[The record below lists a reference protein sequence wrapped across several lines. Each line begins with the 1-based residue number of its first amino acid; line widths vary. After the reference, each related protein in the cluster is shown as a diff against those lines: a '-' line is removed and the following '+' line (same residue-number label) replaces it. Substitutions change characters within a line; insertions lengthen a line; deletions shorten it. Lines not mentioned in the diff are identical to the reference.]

1 MIKLFGS
8 HGSYMMF
15 TDGTSAVVIDSIT
28 NMVDEVGT
36 LSNLSYI
43 QPWNTEASADQVHF
57 DLASGALADLRISAI
72 TASGRMYTIPKAA
85 QAEAKRALE
94 WRKEHRRGGTPVG
107 LNTARILANGGQIGL
122 AKVRHIAKYFPRH
135 EVDKKGKGYK
145 PGSDGFPSNG
155 RIAWALWGGDAAWRW
170 AQQIVERENKK
181 AVSAGAFIV
190 ADDDYYG
197 MATSYDADVN
207 AFRLAEEDQE
217 NGPEFVA
224 RIRLDDG
231 SIDRLYMINE
241 DGEAYVWD
249 GGGWDDLAHVD
260 SDIATYDKALDD
272 IYDTA
277 EKTHVPIDA
286 ESALILSAR
295 FQQQPFEKTGVY
307 ELYPEE
313 AELMAAE
320 LGDIDWGIIDNT
332 IVAAGPEGAINP
344 ADNVY
349 SPKERAANAQKQ
361 VRDKGGKFARMGSRV
376 SVGGNPANTGRIT
389 AIDKGTQS
397 VTVKMDS
404 GESVRVAGTDTQA
417 VADTARSGGEGVATP
432 SNMPLDTSGILGQP
446 RTPMNSPN
454 ARIPGTLP
462 PLTPGDLQ
470 QVLYNYPAWVNG
482 QRQSAQQ
489 NTFVKPTQP
498 TKEETSAS
506 WDKYVAGRE
515 KLTGQKAFT
524 GDRREHPLFKDLFKK
539 NPLYHLYYNPTGF
552 SASADVEEKK
562 TIKQVADEYKL
573 TNKGPG
579 KPLTPETSD
588 VQPVYMAIVSP
599 DDPSAVFDLISIVPA
614 GTDSLRPM
622 VFKRTDKKWVPDEGI
637 LSDLTS
643 ATPPPVV
650 PLSGDAYTDVLAQID
665 GGTTA
670 SALHALAAAGIL
682 VAEEQDL
689 MRALIEIA
697 DKYGK
702 FNEDG
707 TGIWAGYTPAAENK
721 VADIGVK
728 CENCVFY
735 THDENDNDV
744 CRIISLPIEDEG
756 KCRFAVIPDGVVK
769 VNVTASATEFAQ
781 GGLDKNRGNAEK
793 LRRYWVYG
801 RGAAKIKWGL
811 PGDWSRCVR
820 HLGKYMGPRA
830 KGYCQ
835 LRHKDALHIYTSTH
849 AKMLHGGKSKNQS
862 VNEFII
868 EQPVYDIFGSNKKK
882 KTKKYLTAAEA
893 SDGFKAEYAEL
904 VDHDGV
910 VGYGSGTDVTED
922 DMRLSLEEIYAIEDD
937 NYEADWAPEAGV
949 VALMAELDD
958 IDSLTAAGG
967 VDRNRGKAEKLRHYW
982 LFGRGALKIRWNTP
996 GDWTRCFHHLAK
1008 YMGPRA
1014 KGYCALRHKEATG
1027 VWPGSKYNV
1036 GKKNAKSIKASG
1048 FDLVDEEA
1056 VIDAIVRQAEA
1067 QEARDRVLTASA
1079 EDTMMGSKFMIPL
1092 VIPEDT
1098 ESGDGRKFKK
1108 NAISVRALPL
1118 PLLWQ
1123 IKTADGHNGSVVVG
1137 RIDKMERTENGI
1149 GNAHGVFDTNSYGK
1163 EAERMVRQGFLRGVS
1178 ADLDRFEANEDA
1190 KDEAA
1195 DSPKEKKIG
1204 GDKITI
1210 TKARVMAVTIV
1221 PKPAFEECK
1230 IYLEDVAD
1238 TSGESQEGNME
1249 QIPDGVYV
1257 EEDMDP
1263 MDAAAIVACGI
1274 LAGAIPTVPPSDWFV
1289 NPQLSGPTPLT
1300 VDDLGR
1306 VFGHIASW
1314 QTDHIGMRSGTRA
1327 PKSRTGY
1334 AYFHTGVV
1342 RADDGKDYPVGQLT
1356 LAGGHASLEASAL
1369 EAARHYDDTG
1379 SAIADVHAG
1388 EDAYGIWVAG
1398 ALRPNATPEQI
1409 RALRA
1414 SAPSGDW
1421 RPINGALELVAVCQ
1435 VNVPGFPIARA
1446 RVASGQVYA
1455 LVAAGAQVL
1464 AKMKVDPMAEL
1475 TSRIAKLEGKENAE
1489 LAAQALELSNRVRS
1503 SFEYE
1508 TFGYISKAAR
1518 ERLASEGKAL
1528 PDGSYPIRNE
1538 EDLKNAIQAYGRS
1551 KPGKRAAVRRH
1562 IIKKARGLGKSELV
1576 PEQWKTAGLIDEEVV
1591 TDIQARVAAA
1601 KTAAESATAENT
1613 RKIEELRARVASAKE
1628 GLLAALPAVKPNS
1641 PEAVSNTP
1649 GKYISGV
1656 NQPRDVKGKFRDV
1669 LARLKQDLG
1678 TGGNA
1683 QLMEK
1688 LEEAQNN
1695 ESLGDYDAAA
1705 KSSAQLIS
1713 LIDRLDSGALDA
1725 TALGNVRE
1733 SARLLGQVLS
1743 NLPLPFG
1750 KEAQKVR
1757 FSDLP
1762 PVLRDLIDDMIAKV
1776 EAKIG
1781 KEDADIATESLRS
1794 YKSGGDVYSQSEVS
1808 SEMSKLL
1815 RLLT

>member
-8 HGSYMMF
+8 HGNYMMF
-15 TDGTSAVVIDSIT
+15 TDGTSAVVIDSMM

-36 LSNLSYI
+36 LSNLSYL
-43 QPWNTEASADQVHF
+43 QPWNTEGSADPVHY
-57 DLASGALADLRISAI
+57 DLAEGALADLRISAI

-85 QAEAKRALE
+85 QEEAKRALE
-94 WRKEHRRGGTPVG
+94 WHKEHHRGGTPVG

-122 AKVRHIAKYFPRH
+122 KKVRHIAKYFPRH

-170 AQQIVERENKK
+170 AQQIVERENNK
-181 AVSAGAFIV
+181 AVSAGAFMTT
-190 ADDDYYG
+190 DDDYT
-197 MATSYDADVN
+197 MATGYDADVN
-207 AFRLAEEDQE
+207 AFRLAEEDPE
-217 NGPEFVA
+217 NSLEFVA
-224 RIRLDDG
+224 RIRLDEG

-241 DGEAYVWD
+241 DGDAYVWD
-249 GGGWDDLAHVD
+249 GAGWDDLGHVQ
-260 SDIATYDKALDD
+260 SDIATYDKTLDD
-272 IYDTA
+272 IYDTV
-277 EKTHVPIDA
+277 EKTYVPIDP

-295 FQQQPFEKTGVY
+295 FQQQPFGKTGVY
-307 ELYPEE
+307 ELFPEE

-320 LGDIDWGIIDNT
+320 IGDIDWGIIDNA

-344 ADNVY
+344 ADSVY

-361 VRDKGGKFARMGSRV
+361 VRDKGGKFARMGSHV
-376 SVGGNPANTGRIT
+376 AIGGNPAKTGHIT

-404 GESVRVAGTDTQA
+404 GESVQVAGTDTQA
-417 VADTARSGGEGVATP
+417 VADMAQPGGEGVATP

-454 ARIPGTLP
+454 ARIAGTLP
-462 PLTPGDLQ
+462 PLTAGDLQ

-482 QRQSAQQ
+482 QRQAGAQM
-489 NTFVKPTQP
+489 QP
-498 TKEETSAS
+498 VVNKTPSMDELNKKQADYIKSVEKKTGL
-506 WDKYVAGRE
+506 KYENVDLR
-515 KLTGQKAFT
+515 Q
-524 GDRREHPLFKDLFKK
+524 HPLYKDLFAKHPTY
-539 NPLYHLYYNPTGF
+539 NLYYNPMSFTSSG
-552 SASADVEEKK
+552 ETKETK
-562 TIKQVADEYKL
+562 TIKEVIEEEKR
-573 TNKGPG
+573 KGLGLG
-579 KPLTPETSD
+579 KTMTPETSD
-588 VQPVYMAIVSP
+588 VQPMYMAIVSP
-599 DDPSAVFDLISIVPA
+599 DDPSAVFDLISIIPA
-614 GTDSLRPM
+614 GTNSLRPT
-622 VFKRTDKKWVPDEGI
+622 VFKRVDKKWMQDDDI
-637 LSDLTS
+637 LHDLTS
-643 ATPPPVV
+643 PTPPPVI
-650 PLSGDAYTDVLAQID
+650 PLYGEEFMNVLSQVD
-665 GGTTA
+665 GTLTA
-670 SALHALAAAGIL
+670 SALYALAAAGIL

-689 MRALIEIA
+689 AEALIEIA

-707 TGIWAGYTPAAENK
+707 TGIWAGYVSAEENK
-721 VADIGVK
+721 YKDIGVT
-728 CENCVFY
+728 CANCVLY
-735 THDENDNDV
+735 TGGTG
-744 CRIISLPIEDEG
+744 CKIIDKEVEPQG
-756 KCRFAVIPDGVVK
+756 KCRFAVIPDGVV
-769 VNVTASATEFAQ
+769 NVTASASEFAQ
-781 GGLDKNRGNAEK
+781 GGLDKNRGNAER

-849 AKMLHGGKSKNQS
+849 AKMLHGGKSKHHA
-862 VNEFII
+862 VNEFIM
-868 EQPVYDIFGSNKKK
+868 EQPVYDIFGSSKKKK
-882 KTKKYLTAAEA
+882 KTKKYLTATEA
-893 SDGFKAEYAEL
+893 SDDFKAEYKEL
-904 VDHDGV
+904 VDHEGV

-922 DMRLSLEEIYAIEDD
+922 DMRLSLDQIYAIEDD
-937 NYEADWAPEAGV
+937 NYEADWSPEAAV
-949 VALMAELDD
+949 VALMAELEET
-958 IDSLTAAGG
+958 DSLTAAGG
-967 VDRNRGKAEKLRHYW
+967 LDRNRGNAEKLRHYW

-1027 VWPGSKYNV
+1027 VWPGSKFNI
-1036 GKKNAKSIKASG
+1036 GKKNKNIIHASG
-1048 FDLVDEEA
+1048 FDLASEEA
-1056 VIDAIVRQAEA
+1056 VFSAIMNRAEA

-1079 EDTMMGSKFMIPL
+1079 EDTQMGAKFMIPL
-1092 VIPEDT
+1092 VIPEDA

-1178 ADLDRFEANEDA
+1178 ADLDRFEASEDA
-1190 KDEAA
+1190 RDEAA

-1230 IYLEDVAD
+1230 IYLDDVAGAP
-1238 TSGESQEGNME
+1238 GESQEENME

-1274 LAGAIPTVPPSDWFV
+1274 LAGAIPTVPPADWFT

-1306 VFGHIASW
+1306 VFGHVASW

-1518 ERLASEGKAL
+1518 ERLAGEGKAL
-1528 PDGSYPIRNE
+1528 PDGSFPIRDE
-1538 EDLKNAIQAYGRS
+1538 EDLKNAIHAYGRAS
-1551 KPGKRAAVRRH
+1551 KGHRAAVRRH
-1562 IIKKARGLGKSELV
+1562 IMKRARGLGKADV
-1576 PEQWKTAGLIDEEVV
+1576 IPEEWKSAGLIDEEVV

-1628 GLLAALPAVKPNS
+1628 GLLAALPEAQPTS
-1641 PEAVSNTP
+1641 PEAVSKAP

-1656 NQPRDVKGKFRDV
+1656 NQPRDVAGKFRDV

-1683 QLMEK
+1683 KLMDK

-1705 KSSAQLIS
+1705 KSSAQLID

-1725 TALGNVRE
+1725 TSLGNVRQ

-1750 KEAQKVR
+1750 KDAQKVR

-1762 PVLRDLIDDMIAKV
+1762 PVLRDLIDNMITKV

-1781 KEDADIATESLRS
+1781 KKDADIATESLRS